1 MQRANESSKNSP
13 RVIEDMNRH
22 LRQLRSDGSLV
33 GITLVDP
40 LSTYE

>member
-1 MQRANESSKNSP
+1 MQRANESSKKSP
-13 RVIEDMNRH
+13 RVNQDMNRH
-22 LRQLRSDGSLV
+22 FRQLRTDGSLV